1 MNGLILLLLSLVLA
15 VPLLF
20 YILNGEH
27 LCGALM
33 LALMVV
39 ILVLLVQML
48 LEASCVRQA
57 VS

>member
-1 MNGLILLLLSLVLA
+1 MNCLILLLLSLVLA

-20 YILNGEH
+20 KSLNGEH
-27 LCGALM
+27 LSGALM
-33 LALMVV
+33 LALMVM
-39 ILVLLVQML
+39 ILVLLVQLL